1 MADDPPADSAVLST
15 HQPAVTQPLVSDLD
29 SLNQGVAERGVSS
42 PGEELFVIDDCQQWQ
57 QLSDLQLNKVYTFI
71 LAISL
76 ISLMLSELVKLYL
89 CNVLFYNLKQTHDQ
103 PKQETFSLDKAIM
116 NLQTEL
122 HKVQTEKDVLSDLR

>member
-1 MADDPPADSAVLST
+1 M
-15 HQPAVTQPLVSDLD
+15 TQPLVSDLD
-29 SLNQGVAERGVSS
+29 SLNQGIAQRGVSS
-42 PGEELFVIDDCQQWQ
+42 PGEELFVIDDCQQMQ

-71 LAISL
+71 LAITLL
-76 ISLMLSELVKLYL
+76 ILMLSELVKLSL
-89 CNVLFYNLKQTHDQ
+89 CNVLFYLLKQTHDQ

>member
-15 HQPAVTQPLVSDLD
+15 HQQAVTQPLVSDLD
-29 SLNQGVAERGVSS
+29 SLNQGVTQRGVSS

-57 QLSDLQLNKVYTFI
+57 QLSDLQLNKVCTFI

-76 ISLMLSELVKLYL
+76 ISLMLSELVKLSL
-89 CNVLFYNLKQTHDQ
+89 CNVLFYLLKQTHNQ